1 MATIKPFTI
10 FDTFYFAN
18 VNLDITTE
26 TFNTSFYGKYLAKWP
41 EYNIS
46 IYNCSLKMA
55 GWLIAKVEGEKTR
68 KVGEM
73 NWHGHVSGV
82 TVEPNSRR

>member
-10 FDTFYFAN
+10 FDTLNFAN

-26 TFNTSFYGKYLAKWP
+26 TFNTNFYGKYLAKWP

-46 IYNCSLKMA
+46 IYNCTSKMQ
-55 GWLIAKVEGEKTR
+55 GWLLGKVEGDKDN
-68 KVGEM
+68 KGPIK
-73 NWHGHVSGV
+73 NWHGHVSV
-82 TVEPNSRR
+82 